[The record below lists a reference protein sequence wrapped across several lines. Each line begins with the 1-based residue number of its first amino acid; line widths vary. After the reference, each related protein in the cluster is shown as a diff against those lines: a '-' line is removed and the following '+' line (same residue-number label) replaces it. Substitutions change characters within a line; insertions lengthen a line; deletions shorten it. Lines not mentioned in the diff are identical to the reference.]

1 MNKDIEL
8 LVKKSKEGHLE
19 SKEELLNRFKPYII
33 KKAREIYIKNYDI
46 DDLIQIGNLSII
58 KAIDKYNLDKGNF
71 VSYVTFS
78 ISNNFNYEIRKMS
91 KTRYDSSLNKV
102 IDDNLEII
110 DIVAW
115 EENIEENFIRK
126 EKLNNV
132 RIALNKLNEGERNLI
147 YNIYF
152 ADIKLKEYAS
162 KEGIKYGSALKRKT
176 KILNKL
182 REILKANM
190 IYK

>member
-1 MNKDIEL
+1 MNNDIEF
-8 LVKKSKEGHLE
+8 LVKKSKEGDLK

-46 DDLIQIGNLSII
+46 DDLIQIGNISII

-71 VSYVTFS
+71 VSYVTFA
-78 ISNNFNYEIRKMS
+78 INNNFNYEIRRMS
-91 KTRYDSSLNKV
+91 KTRYDSSLNKN

-110 DIVAW
+110 DIIAW
-115 EENIEENFIRK
+115 KENIEENFIRK
-126 EKLNNV
+126 QNLKYVKN
-132 RIALNKLNEGERNLI
+132 ALNKLNENERKLI
-147 YNIYF
+147 YSIYF
-152 ADIKLKEYAS
+152 ADIKIKEYAY

-182 REILKANM
+182 RWILKEN
-190 IYK
+190 IRCE

>member
-1 MNKDIEL
+1 MNNDIEF
-8 LVKKSKEGHLE
+8 LVKKSKEGDLK

-46 DDLIQIGNLSII
+46 DDLIQIGNISII

-71 VSYVTFS
+71 VSYVTFA
-78 ISNNFNYEIRKMS
+78 INNNFNYEIRRMS
-91 KTRYDSSLNKV
+91 KTRYDSSLNKN

-110 DIVAW
+110 DIIAW
-115 EENIEENFIRK
+115 KENIEENFIRK
-126 EKLNNV
+126 QNLKYVKN
-132 RIALNKLNEGERNLI
+132 ALNKLNENERKLI
-147 YNIYF
+147 YSIYF

-182 REILKANM
+182 RWILKEN
-190 IYK
+190 IRCE

>member
-1 MNKDIEL
+1 MNNDIEF
-8 LVKKSKEGHLE
+8 LVKKSKEGDLK

-46 DDLIQIGNLSII
+46 DDLIQIGNISII

-71 VSYVTFS
+71 VSYVTFA
-78 ISNNFNYEIRKMS
+78 INNNFNYEIRRMS
-91 KTRYDSSLNKV
+91 KTRYDSSLNKT

-110 DIVAW
+110 DIIAW
-115 EENIEENFIRK
+115 KENIEENFIRK
-126 EKLNNV
+126 QNLKYVKN
-132 RIALNKLNEGERNLI
+132 ALNKLNENERKLI
-147 YNIYF
+147 YSIYF
-152 ADIKLKEYAS
+152 ADIKLKEYAY

-182 REILKANM
+182 RWILKEN
-190 IYK
+190 IRCE